1 MAIVDSTRATLERLI
16 GGIPDPEIGLSL
28 AELGMVG
35 HIELDSHTVRIEI
48 LLTTPGC
55 PLRHQ
60 LRMAVQTA
68 LHEAGLHDHEL
79 DLRFGEL
86 DAAAKRRAMARARQ
100 HAQDLAPVVPELAGT
115 QVVALAS
122 GKGGVGKSTLS
133 AALASAIATR
143 GYRVGLLDA
152 DIWGFSQTHL
162 TGTAGKRLEAE
173 GDRSHW
179 RIVPVERPHGA
190 GRVAM
195 VSMGMLVEEAGEAIM
210 WRGLLL
216 ARALQHFVEDVAW
229 GQPDYLVVDLPPGTG
244 DVPMALARLL
254 PATKVLIVTTPSELA
269 ARVAERALSFA
280 VKANLQVLGVVENMS
295 TLTCPHGEE
304 LRPFGAGGGEL
315 IAERS
320 SLPLLATLPIEHLD
334 AESPSIV
341 ELTSTLLEH
350 LARLAASEQDC
361 SARLWQA
368 LEAPARAADSAL
380 R

>member
-162 TGTAGKRLEAE
+162 TGTAGKRLAAE
-173 GDRSHW
+173 GNQSRW
-179 RIVPVERPHGA
+179 RILPEERPHGA
-190 GRVAM
+190 GALAM

-229 GQPDYLVVDLPPGTG
+229 GRPDYLVVDLPPGTG

-254 PATKVLIVTTPSELA
+254 PSTKVLIVTTPSELA

-304 LRPFGAGGGEL
+304 LHPFGTGGGAS
-315 IAERS
+315 IAERN

-334 AESPSIV
+334 GDNPAIV
-341 ELTSTLLEH
+341 ALASALLER
-350 LARLAASEQDC
+350 LARLSESEQGC

-368 LEAPARAADSAL
+368 LEEPTGRVGLAPR
-380 R
+380 